1 MIDIN
6 SQLQLLQV
14 KLQQLLKNYQQLQKE
29 NGQLKKELTKKSAEL
44 NTLKETTQNIQQQ
57 IDVLKLS
64 KSGFDATEKVILEK
78 RIDVYLKEID
88 KCLALLNSEA

>member
-14 KLQQLLKNYQQLQKE
+14 KLQQLLKNYQLLQKE
-29 NGQLKKELTKKSAEL
+29 NGQLKKELVKKLVEI
-44 NTLKETTQNIQQQ
+44 NEGKEKLQNFEQQ

-64 KSGFDATEKVILEK
+64 KSGFDETEKVVLEK
-78 RIDVYLKEID
+78 RLDIYLKEID
-88 KCLALLNSEA
+88 KCLALLSS

>member
-29 NGQLKKELTKKSAEL
+29 NGQLKKELTKKLAEVSS
-44 NTLKETTQNIQQQ
+44 LKETTQNIQQK

-64 KSGFDATEKVILEK
+64 KSGFDITEKVILEK
-78 RIDVYLKEID
+78 RIGIYLKEID
-88 KCLALLNSEA
+88 NCLALLNA

>member
-29 NGQLKKELTKKSAEL
+29 NGQLKKELSKKSEEA
-44 NTLKETTQNIQQQ
+44 NGLKEKMQNLAQQ

-64 KSGFDATEKVILEK
+64 KSGFDETEKVVLEK
-78 RIDVYLKEID
+78 RIDIYLKEID
-88 KCLALLNSEA
+88 TCLALLNR

>member
-14 KLQQLLKNYQQLQKE
+14 KLQVLLKSYQQLQKQ
-29 NGQLKKELTKKSAEL
+29 NVQLKKELGKKSAEAIEA
-44 NTLKETTQNIQQQ
+44 KEKLQAIEQQ

-64 KSGFDATEKVILEK
+64 KSGFDQTEKVVLEK
-78 RIDVYLKEID
+78 RIDIYLKEID
-88 KCLALLNSEA
+88 KCLALLNS